1 MEYWRKSEWRL
12 GLFIACG
19 IVLFGAL
26 VFTISN
32 LNFFQRSYEVRALF
46 KFANGIESGAPV
58 RLAGVKVG
66 EVKNVK
72 IIYNPD
78 NKVPLVEV
86 YLLIEEGVLIRQ
98 NASILIS
105 TLGLLGEKYVE
116 ILPGD
121 KNRALVR
128 KGDIIVGYDA
138 VPMAKLSDL
147 AYQIAQKLDQT
158 IDSVRDVFLKEENKQ
173 DLEDT
178 IVNMKSLSDNLNK
191 LAVETNEVMNKINN
205 GEGTLGK
212 ILSED
217 VLYYEILSIVREI
230 KKNPWKLL
238 RKTKSSEDSSL
249 DDGNQG
255 FLR

>member
-32 LNFFQRSYEVRALF
+32 LNFFNKSYEIRVLF
-46 KFANGIESGAPV
+46 KFANGIESGAPA

-66 EVKNVK
+66 EVKSVK
-72 IIYNPD
+72 IIYDPD
-78 NKVPLVEV
+78 DETPLVEV
-86 YLLIEEGVLIRQ
+86 DLLVEEDVLIRQ
-98 NASILIS
+98 NASVLIS

-121 KNRALVR
+121 KSRDLM
-128 KGDIIVGYDA
+128 KEGDVIVGYDS
-138 VPMAKLSDL
+138 VPMARLSDL
-147 AYQIAQKLDQT
+147 AYQVAQKLDQT
-158 IDSVRDVFLKEENKQ
+158 IDAIRDVFFKEQNKQ
-173 DLEDT
+173 DLED
-178 IVNMKSLSDNLNK
+178 IIINVKSLSDNLNK

>member
-19 IVLFGAL
+19 IVMFSVL

-32 LNFFQRSYEVRALF
+32 LNFFQRSYEVRVLF
-46 KFANGIESGAPV
+46 KFANGIESGAPA

-78 NKVPLVEV
+78 NEAPLVEV
-86 YLLIEEGVLIRQ
+86 DLLIEEDVLIRQ
-98 NASILIS
+98 NASVLIS

-121 KNRALVR
+121 KGRDLIR
-128 KGDIIVGYDA
+128 DGDIIVGYDT
-138 VPMAKLSDL
+138 VPMARLSDL

-158 IDSVRDVFLKEENKQ
+158 IDSVREIFLKEENKQ
-173 DLEDT
+173 DLEDI
-178 IVNMKSLSDNLNK
+178 IVNMKALSYNLNK
-191 LAVETNEVMNKINN
+191 LAIETNEVMSKINN
-205 GEGTLGK
+205 GEGTFGK

-217 VLYYEILSIVREI
+217 VLYYEILEIVRDI
-230 KKNPWKLL
+230 KRNPWKLL
-238 RKTKSSEDSSL
+238 RKTKNSEDTSL

-255 FLR
+255 YLR